1 MEQTTII
8 GQQTTKDDYAKA
20 LEAYQT
26 YLGEEIKAGSPHG
39 TYSGQQ
45 IGFSSEKWESKLK
58 WANLQKIQIDLYFLS
73 VCPFK
78 LGLPILEWP
87 LFLRPLSTIRAQRGH
102 RHR

>member
-1 MEQTTII
+1 MWSKLLKLDSRQQKII
-8 GQQTTKDDYAKA
+8 EA

-73 VCPFK
+73 VFPFK